1 MSTATREAWLP
12 EKDER
17 PSVSSHVTGRVVDL
31 IRRERL
37 EPGDRLPSVQ
47 ELARRFSVAGPTMRE
62 SLRRLQAIGIID
74 IRHGSGIYL
83 KRRTQP
89 IVLPNPHARQLSL
102 KVVLDLLDARLLIEP
117 QLAHLAAGRVTEAAL
132 RNLKETLTAA
142 AANLAGEDRLLGSLN
157 MNFHRQVAALSGNSV
172 LAEVINSL
180 TAVYEE
186 EQLVVMRLYGN
197 RERDHRQHLGI
208 FEAIANRDRALAQ
221 RRMHDHLKDVR
232 RVLSARWKETP
243 TPA

>member
-1 MSTATREAWLP
+1 
-12 EKDER
+12 
-17 PSVSSHVTGRVVDL
+17 
-31 IRRERL
+31 
-37 EPGDRLPSVQ
+37 
-47 ELARRFSVAGPTMRE
+47 MRE

-89 IVLPNPHARQLSL
+89 IVLPNPHASQLSL
-102 KVVLDLLDARLLIEP
+102 KTVLDLLDAGLLIEP
-117 QLAHLAAGRVTEAAL
+117 QLAYLAAGRVTEAAL

-157 MNFHRQVAALSGNSV
+157 MDFHRQVAALSGNSV

-197 RERDHRQHLGI
+197 RERDHRQHLEI
-208 FEAIANRDRALAQ
+208 FDAIANRDRELGK

-243 TPA
+243 TPT